1 MNNVKGAILL
11 TVAALIFTGE
21 VTAIR
26 YLDSSASDGQIVF
39 ARAFVQLAIVAV
51 WVLLRNPGLI
61 RTARP
66 GLHIIR
72 GITSLI
78 CWFFY
83 YKSFQLLDLAL
94 ATTLTFTTSLIVVA
108 LAAPLLKEIV
118 STRRWIFTA
127 FGFIGVALASEIFS
141 LSLHDFNFSI
151 LFGLLAAAAAAAL
164 VFQNR
169 ILAKTEHT
177 ATIMLYI
184 GLITTFGATPGLVLD
199 WQTISTDAV
208 LLLFVSGSLGT
219 LGMIFTVE
227 AYRVAEV
234 SAMAPYPYLRIV
246 FAILAGLFL
255 FGEAPSWQT
264 LVGSAVIILSV
275 LAVQRSEPKR
285 RGLSSPYR

>member
-1 MNNVKGAILL
+1 
-11 TVAALIFTGE
+11 
-21 VTAIR
+21 
-26 YLDSSASDGQIVF
+26 
-39 ARAFVQLAIVAV
+39 
-51 WVLLRNPGLI
+51 
-61 RTARP
+61 
-66 GLHIIR
+66 
-72 GITSLI
+72 
-78 CWFFY
+78 
-83 YKSFQLLDLAL
+83 
-94 ATTLTFTTSLIVVA
+94 
-108 LAAPLLKEIV
+108 
-118 STRRWIFTA
+118 
-127 FGFIGVALASEIFS
+127 
-141 LSLHDFNFSI
+141 LHDFNFSI

-208 LLLFVSGSLGT
+208 LLLLVSGSLGT